1 MAVDELREL
10 PAGLV
15 DLAGGYRGLQDSR
28 QLGVPGDVFGRQWLL
43 EPPQAVRAGRPL
55 ECASRSQRP
64 VDGAIRIVGVECKPA
79 APADCLAGCRDPR
92 GILLYGQATDLDLV
106 VGEARLLVGG
116 DLLDDCLLIG
126 PVAGPVIASRGIGW
140 HRPGDGPAQQNG

>member
-15 DLAGGYRGLQDSR
+15 DLAGGYRGLQDPR

-92 GILLYGQATDLDLV
+92 GSLLYGQATDRDLV
-106 VGEARLLVGG
+106 VGEARMR
-116 DLLDDCLLIG
+116 
-126 PVAGPVIASRGIGW
+126 VAGGW
-140 HRPGDGPAQQNG
+140 SATWRLLAVWGGGRSANSLPRHSPAPAG